1 VWALSLKVAVTAVC
15 VFSLLAVTR
24 IRRLEPVF
32 SGFLVGLL
40 TGTIGLCVH
49 IPAKES
55 VDSSI
60 LLRVEEPPRHPQTD
74 QIVFVG
80 RDLLAASQGLLRCTA
95 VDLPWRHATRLRQ
108 GSVVWVRGAVM
119 PVERPLNPFAWEGWL
134 WRGGIGGAI
143 KVRYVSEALE
153 HHVSFMERTRDLVA
167 RAVRGVLDERRGGE
181 LLLSMAFGY
190 RDVLSSPVEKSFTAL
205 GLKHLLVVSGYQVSL
220 VFGVWYAIALG
231 LMRLMRIAYSVR
243 AIVTLFALLVS
254 AVFVLFIGVELSAL
268 RALVAA
274 ACVCAT
280 QVFER
285 AGGFAQRWGVALLI
299 VELLSPWAVFDMGV
313 QLTFAALAGIG
324 IGSRLARGGL
334 GMSFVWVTTCVWLLT
349 SLVVLVWNGS
359 LSLVA
364 LPLNLIIAAP
374 WSFLNCVVGG
384 CGVILLIGS
393 KRLGEPVVQLVA
405 WVNEVLANVLL
416 ELAES
421 PLKAVVLQGW
431 SRWMVCAAFVVC
443 VAAIS
448 VRATHHSPLISS
460 GHR

>member
-1 VWALSLKVAVTAVC
+1 
-15 VFSLLAVTR
+15 
-24 IRRLEPVF
+24 
-32 SGFLVGLL
+32 
-40 TGTIGLCVH
+40 
-49 IPAKES
+49 
-55 VDSSI
+55 
-60 LLRVEEPPRHPQTD
+60 
-74 QIVFVG
+74 
-80 RDLLAASQGLLRCTA
+80 
-95 VDLPWRHATRLRQ
+95 
-108 GSVVWVRGAVM
+108 
-119 PVERPLNPFAWEGWL
+119 
-134 WRGGIGGAI
+134 
-143 KVRYVSEALE
+143 VRYVSEALE
-153 HHVSFMERTRDLVA
+153 HHVNFMEQARELVA
-167 RAVRGVLDERRGGE
+167 RLVRGVLDERRGGE

-190 RDVLSSPVEKSFTAL
+190 RDVLSMPVEEAFTAL

-220 VFGVWYAIALG
+220 VFGVWYVIGLW
-231 LMRLMRIAYSVR
+231 LMRLTRLAYSVR
-243 AIVTLFALLVS
+243 AIVTLLALLVS
-254 AVFVLFIGVELSAL
+254 AGFVVFIGVELSAL

-364 LPLNLIIAAP
+364 LPLNLMIAAP

-384 CGVILLIGS
+384 CGVILLMGS
-393 KRLGEPVVQLVA
+393 ERLGAPVVQLVA
-405 WVNEVLANVLL
+405 WVNEVLANALL
-416 ELAES
+416 DLADS
-421 PLKAVVLQGW
+421 PLRAVVLEGW
-431 SRWMVCAAFVVC
+431 LRWSVCAAFVAC
-443 VAAIS
+443 AVAVS
-448 VRATHHSPLISS
+448 VRAGHYGPLVSS